1 MTLVRGRSSVLYR
14 ELPLLAEPLNAQPQ
28 PLAGPQ
34 ENRLQFLPHSHPGDV
49 PVAIISPGNRRMNRL
64 R

>member
-34 ENRLQFLPHSHPGDV
+34 E
-49 PVAIISPGNRRMNRL
+49 
-64 R
+64 